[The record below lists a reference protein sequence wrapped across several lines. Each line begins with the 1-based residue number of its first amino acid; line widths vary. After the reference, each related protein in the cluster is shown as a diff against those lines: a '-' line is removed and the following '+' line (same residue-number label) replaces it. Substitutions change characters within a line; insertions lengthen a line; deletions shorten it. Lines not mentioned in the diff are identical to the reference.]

1 MTVKLKDEAATAALG
16 GTIARGLRLGDA
28 VLLEG
33 ELGSGK
39 TTLARAILRALGV
52 REYVPSPSFT
62 LVQAYETPGLT
73 VRHFDL
79 YRVTHA
85 SELNELGIDD
95 ALAEGAVLIEW
106 PEHARERMP
115 ANALEIYL
123 SASGETAR
131 HAKLSGPMRWRDI
144 LEGHSA

>member
-16 GTIARGLRLGDA
+16 AAIARGLKAGDA
-28 VLLEG
+28 VLLQG

-52 REYVPSPSFT
+52 GEYVPSPSFT

-95 ALAEGAVLIEW
+95 AIADGAVLVEW
-106 PEHARERMP
+106 PERARERMP
-115 ANALEIYL
+115 ANALEVQLY
-123 SASGETAR
+123 ASSETAR
-131 HAKLSGPMRWRDI
+131 EAKLSGPSRWRDI
-144 LEGHSA
+144 LEGHRA